1 MKLNIVS
8 RYPDTTPKFPPLLFL
23 HGSFTDA
30 RVWDEYFLKFYAKN
44 GYAAHA
50 LSLRGHG
57 NSDGHESLHSWRLAD
72 YVNDLAQ
79 ATENMPQPPV
89 LIGHSMGGMV
99 VQKYLEKS
107 PTISGVVLMASVP
120 PYGLLFSNLYMAML
134 HPFLFNQMV
143 ILSVLGPD
151 CSSTDMMRR
160 LLFSSDI
167 PTGNLHKF
175 SRYTQSESRAVSI
188 DMMGLNPL
196 RLDQKQKQMQIPFLV
211 LGAQHDVLVSP
222 TLVLGTA
229 KFYNSECHIFPNMA
243 HAMMLESN
251 WQTVAAYL
259 LSWIER
265 VVEA

>member
-57 NSDGHESLHSWRLAD
+57 NSEGHENLHSWRLED
-72 YVNDLAQ
+72 YVKDLAQ
-79 ATENMPQPPV
+79 ATADMPQPPV

-99 VQKYLEKS
+99 VQKYLEQS

-120 PYGLLFSNLYMAML
+120 PRGLLLSNLYMAML

-143 ILSVLGPD
+143 MLSVLGPNYG
-151 CSSTDMMRR
+151 SIDMMRR
-160 LLFSSDI
+160 LLFSADI
-167 PTGNLHKF
+167 SMENLHKF
-175 SRYTQSESRAVSI
+175 SSYAQSESRAVSI

-196 RLDQKQKQMQIPFLV
+196 RLDQKQIKSPFLV

-229 KFYNSECHIFPNMA
+229 KFYNAECHIFPNMA

-251 WQTVAAYL
+251 WQIVAAYL
-259 LSWIER
+259 LSWIDQ
-265 VVEA
+265 VTEA